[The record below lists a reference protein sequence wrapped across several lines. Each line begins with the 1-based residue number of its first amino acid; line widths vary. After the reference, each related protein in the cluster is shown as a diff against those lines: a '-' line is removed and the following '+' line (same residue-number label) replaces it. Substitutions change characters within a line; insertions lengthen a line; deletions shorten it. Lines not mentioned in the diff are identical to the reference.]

1 MILANVLLSDRTDT
15 DCTKNV
21 CLSKSLKIAFKPEKI
36 YCGHMPTCFYEGNA
50 LGSVFSVYWESVHYE
65 VIVWWS
71 LSIKQ
76 IIAVSSACPNY

>member
-36 YCGHMPTCFYEGNA
+36 YCGHMRTCFYEGNA
-50 LGSVFSVYWESVHYE
+50 LGSA
-65 VIVWWS
+65 
-71 LSIKQ
+71 LGK
-76 IIAVSSACPNY
+76 CGL